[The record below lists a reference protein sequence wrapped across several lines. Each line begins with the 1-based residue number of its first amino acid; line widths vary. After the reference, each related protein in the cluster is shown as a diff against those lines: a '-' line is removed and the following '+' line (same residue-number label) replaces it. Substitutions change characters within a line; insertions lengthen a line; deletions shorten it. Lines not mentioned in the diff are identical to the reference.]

1 MSVFTPAEIEY
12 LQSQRLARLAT
23 ADDKGQPHV
32 VPVSFRYNPELDTID
47 IGGGLG
53 FTTRKKWRDVHK
65 NPRIAIVM
73 DDVPQPG
80 QVRGIEI
87 RGEAEVL
94 MDGGKT
100 ISPNFDPEMFR
111 LKPKHVVSWGI
122 DTGSFERAN
131 SRDVNAD

>member
-23 ADDKGQPHV
+23 ADAHGQPHV
-32 VPVSFRYNPELDTID
+32 VPVSFRYNPDLDTID

-53 FTTRKKWRDVHK
+53 FATRKKWRDVHQ
-65 NPRIAIVM
+65 NPRIAVVI
-73 DDVPQPG
+73 DDVLKPR

-87 RGEAEVL
+87 RGEAEAL
-94 MDGGKT
+94 LDGGKS

-111 LKPKHVVSWGI
+111 LKPKHVASWGI
-122 DTGSFERAN
+122 DTGSFEPAT
-131 SRDVNAD
+131 SRDVG